1 MIGRMGVRFTK
12 VTGKKRSFV
21 SIFLQVVILLCT
33 GQVSIG
39 ENIEQKLVIS
49 TGQVSPDGGP
59 ERLAVLTNGKFGGP
73 VIRVKAGDILK
84 VDIQNRIGEG
94 YDGFNSTS
102 IHYHGFRMQ
111 GIPYFDGVGFV
122 SQCPIQSGNDMTA
135 EFTVNEIPGTYMWHA
150 HTSTLIADGLSG
162 GLIVLPE
169 TNEENI
175 EDDHVIVLS
184 EFFNETAPVL
194 NAGLN
199 GVGVPAMAN
208 QGYANFSWV
217 GSPRSLLMN
226 FQGCYADCKSAG
238 DEGIIQV
245 CNPDPECAS
254 RYVLGVKP
262 KTTVRIRLIGA
273 GSLLYQTICFEGHNL
288 TLIEEDARAVE
299 PLAVGE
305 CVDVNLGQRMD
316 VLLETKDEKELN
328 QKSFWISGTGGK
340 DSYPASYG
348 VLQYSTATGGDVSL
362 PPSPPPQPIDAP
374 KKWSNTGFSN
384 NIVSPQNKT
393 LPKYITDGQLP
404 NKRAVVEISEPDLQ
418 QTGQSRIAMGNV
430 VYLATPSCN
439 NALELTK
446 SGEWLSQ
453 DSNPYL
459 IESAEDVERINIT
472 DIPGLGEASGSGDS
486 YVLLNLAF
494 NTSLMPKQPVAGQQ
508 VLELNSNDV
517 IDVLIQNNKDDAYG
531 GVEAPGPSNIE
542 FEHSIHLHGHHFF
555 VLGEGKGNFLSLEK
569 EAPLESLLN
578 FENPREVD
586 TATLPSYGWLYVR
599 FQATNPGVWP
609 MHCHIAWH
617 EWMGQFLIFAEDV
630 QKIPSV
636 PSGILPQCPAICNYN
651 AAPVP
656 STTTTTGNSI
666 DQVSSASSSDAN
678 VGLDARRTLILTLFW
693 ILSLWI

>member
-1 MIGRMGVRFTK
+1 MDVRFTK
-12 VTGKKRSFV
+12 VPTKRSFAGA
-21 SIFLQVVILLCT
+21 IFLQLIALLCT
-33 GQVSIG
+33 GGVSNA
-39 ENIEQKLVIS
+39 ELVEQELIIS

-59 ERLAVLTNGKFGGP
+59 ERLAILTNGKFGGP
-73 VIRVKAGDILK
+73 VIRVKLGDVLK
-84 VDIQNRIGEG
+84 MDIQNQIQEG
-94 YDGFNSTS
+94 YEGFNSTS

-122 SQCPIQSGNDMTA
+122 SQCPIYPGNDMTA
-135 EFTVNEIPGTYMWHA
+135 EFTVQEIPGTYMWHA

-169 TNEENI
+169 INEGDP
-175 EDDHVIVLS
+175 EDDHVIVLT

-194 NAGLN
+194 STGLN
-199 GVGVPAMAN
+199 GVGAPAMAN

-226 FQGCYADCKSAG
+226 FKGCYADCKAAG
-238 DEGIIQV
+238 DKGIIQV

-254 RYVLGVKP
+254 RYVLNVEP

-273 GSLLYQTICFEGHNL
+273 GSLLYQTVCFEGHNL

-299 PLAVGE
+299 PLALGE

-316 VLLETKDEKELN
+316 VLLETKDQRELN
-328 QKSFWISGTGGK
+328 QTSFWITGRGGK

-348 VLQYSTATGGDVSL
+348 VLQYRTAAGGGAGVSL

-384 NIVSPQNKT
+384 NIVSPKSRP
-393 LPKYITDGQLP
+393 LPKYITDGKSP
-404 NKRAVVEISEPDLQ
+404 NKRAVVEISEPVLQ

-446 SGEWLSQ
+446 SGEWLSPE
-453 DSNPYL
+453 SNRYL
-459 IESAEDVERINIT
+459 IDSAEDVERINIT

-517 IDVLIQNNKDDAYG
+517 IDVLIQNNKDGAFG
-531 GVEAPGPSNIE
+531 GLDPGSSGIE

-555 VLGEGKGNFLSLEK
+555 VLGEGKGNFLALEQESSLDT
-569 EAPLESLLN
+569 LLN

-630 QKIPSV
+630 PKIPSI
-636 PSGILPQCPAICNYN
+636 PPGILPQCPATCDYN
-651 AAPVP
+651 AAPAL
-656 STTTTTGNSI
+656 STTMSTDQANS
-666 DQVSSASSSDAN
+666 DSSSDASF
-678 VGLDARRTLILTLFW
+678 GLDVGRLLLSLFW
-693 ILSLWI
+693 IFSLWI